1 MMHRTR
7 CTIVPLTARSSRRD
21 RGVVLLE
28 FALVMNLLLTLG
40 LGIYEFGF
48 AWRSSAAV
56 TSGARSAARTVSSL
70 ATDDAADYQSL
81 SSLRSDLQASGLL
94 SKLQLVV
101 IYKSGTTD
109 GAVPAACTTNAATSA
124 LCNVYTG
131 DQVRQMLETD
141 FDTTGCMTVSGWR
154 DATAPRTPDRRRRKA
169 TPPRSTTR
177 TTRRCTVAAPPD
189 LVACITT
196 PGRAGLRTHGRRC
209 APSRRCVRVCSA
221 RRAAATSRR
230 GTRQPARPTSTT
242 GCG

>member
-109 GAVPAACTTNAATSA
+109 GAVPVACTTNAATFA
-124 LCNVYTG
+124 LCDVYTG

-141 FDTTGCMTVSGWR
+141 FDATGCMTGLVVANYCPIVR
-154 DATAPRTPDRRRRKA
+154 NPIMATADYVGVWVKIRHDYQTGLFGTGIDITRSAVMRIEPR
-169 TPPRSTTR
+169 
-177 TTRRCTVAAPPD
+177 VA
-189 LVACITT
+189 
-196 PGRAGLRTHGRRC
+196 
-209 APSRRCVRVCSA
+209 
-221 RRAAATSRR
+221 
-230 GTRQPARPTSTT
+230 
-242 GCG
+242 